1 MDTATETGVG
11 PNSGSLG
18 TPSEPRNFSAR
29 LIEKVKTLP
38 RPRPELV
45 ALLILAAILN
55 LWALGQNGWAN
66 DYYSAAVRSMSGSWH
81 NFFYN
86 SYDAAGVMTVDKP
99 PVAFWVQALSVR
111 VFGYSSLSML
121 IPQALMGVA
130 TVGLVYDLTR
140 RTFGRLAG
148 TIGGFVF
155 ALTPITVAIFR
166 HNNPDAILILFSVAA
181 LWFVVRGLEDGR
193 TKWLL
198 WAGAMVGLAF
208 ETKMGAG
215 LLVMPG
221 LAVAWL
227 WVAPA
232 GRVKA
237 LKQLFF
243 AGLIMVGVGLAWP
256 MLMWLTP
263 ADSRP
268 WISGT
273 SDNSI
278 WSLITGYNGLGRL
291 DGQAG
296 GPGGMGGGGGMGS
309 VFGGPTGVFRLVG
322 TSLGGQAGWLLGLSA
337 AGGLLVA
344 VTSRF
349 KRTDPRTGWIL
360 ATGGAF
366 LVTAVAFSF
375 ASGIFHP
382 YYVSLLAPFAAALIG
397 AGVAELIKAEGKMR
411 YLAIPV
417 IALAVVGEIAVI
429 NSEASFGW
437 MIPLLIVGG
446 IAAAALLVLGD
457 RVAALNGRRL
467 RSIVAV
473 SFVALMMIA
482 PATWAVQT
490 LGHPTS
496 STFPAGGPESQG
508 MGGPGGGFGGPGGGM
523 GGPPGGTTSG
533 MVPPTGMT
541 PPAGMVPPGMGTSSG
556 AFPGATGSS
565 SGAMPGTSGSS
576 TSTTGG
582 SPSMAGGM
590 PGGMGGP
597 GGSTETT
604 PAIKYIGN
612 HGGGNLAVS
621 SQQGASTA
629 VIEDEGG
636 DSVNVVA
643 IGGFSG
649 RESQVS
655 TSWLAGRVDA
665 GQIRWVLTDGSSSLP
680 ADGRTG
686 STEVMAAVAS
696 VCKKVDSVS
705 GLYDCSGLGSELA
718 AS

>member
-1 MDTATETGVG
+1 MNSATDTGAS
-11 PNSGSLG
+11 PLG
-18 TPSEPRNFSAR
+18 TPSETRSMLTR
-29 LIEKVKTLP
+29 IGERVRSLP

-45 ALLILAAILN
+45 ALLMLAAILN

-99 PVAFWVQALSVR
+99 PLAFWVQALSVR
-111 VFGYSSLSML
+111 VFGFNSLAML
-121 IPQALMGVA
+121 VPQALMGVA

-140 RTFGRLAG
+140 RVFGRLAG
-148 TIGGFVF
+148 TIGGLVF

-193 TKWLL
+193 TRWLI
-198 WAGAMVGLAF
+198 WAGVMVGLAF

-215 LLVMPG
+215 LLVVPG

-227 WVAPA
+227 WMAPG

-237 LKQLFF
+237 LWQLLI
-243 AGLIMVGVGLAWP
+243 AGAVMTAVALAWP

-263 ADSRP
+263 ADARP

-309 VFGGPTGVFRLVG
+309 VFGGPTGAFRLIG
-322 TSLGGQAGWLLGLSA
+322 SSLGGQAGWLLGLSL

-344 VTSRF
+344 VSSRL
-349 KRTDPRTGWIL
+349 KRADARTGWIL
-360 ATGGAF
+360 AVGGAF
-366 LVTAVAFSF
+366 ATTAVAFSF

-397 AGVAELIKAEGKMR
+397 AGAAELIRAEGRMR
-411 YLAIPV
+411 LLALPA
-417 IALAVVGEIAVI
+417 IAIAVAAEIVVI
-429 NSEASFGW
+429 NDSGSSFGW
-437 MIPLLIVGG
+437 LIPVLVAVGV
-446 IAAAALLVLGD
+446 I
-457 RVAALNGRRL
+457 VAAILATSRDSRVRNFATVAM
-467 RSIVAV
+467 VAV
-473 SFVALMMIA
+473 MMIA

-508 MGGPGGGFGGPGGGM
+508 MMGGPGGGGM
-523 GGPPGGTTSG
+523 GGPPGIGGSTGGFTPPAG
-533 MVPPTGMT
+533 MTLPAGMT
-541 PPAGMVPPGMGTSSG
+541 PPAGM
-556 AFPGATGSS
+556 
-565 SGAMPGTSGSS
+565 
-576 TSTTGG
+576 TGG
-582 SPSMAGGM
+582 PPSMG
-590 PGGMGGP
+590 GGMGGP
-597 GGSTETT
+597 GGSDVT
-604 PAIKYIGN
+604 PAIEYIEA

-621 SQQGASTA
+621 SQQGASSA
-629 VIEDEGG
+629 VIADTGG
-636 DSVNVVA
+636 DSVEVVA

-649 RESQVS
+649 RESEVS
-655 TSWLAGRVDA
+655 TDWLAGRVEA
-665 GQIRWVLTDGSSSLP
+665 GQIRWVLTTDDSMSP

-686 STEVMAAVAS
+686 STSVMATVAS
-696 VCKKVDSVS
+696 VCRKVDADLTASTQTS
-705 GLYDCSGLGSELA
+705 TGSLYDCQGFGDQLRA